1 MSLNKYVFIIDTAGR
16 QSGTPN
22 TGTVYSTFNI
32 IPTTEPFYLRL
43 TMFNMIFS
51 APNISPSK
59 GNSIQCDDGTNIIT
73 VILPTGAYGV
83 GSTND
88 LGNAVAA
95 ALTAADAGL
104 ANIVFTSTYNDA
116 TNLYTL
122 SGTKPF
128 KLIFNLPSSIK
139 TQYGFDN
146 SLVAAT
152 SQVASRYPNFYDNH
166 FQVQIY
172 AENAT
177 TQFVK
182 IPSATGVTQC
192 SFVVPRRVDFGGQ
205 LSLSESEVAPQYM
218 RFNRCPTQISWNL
231 TRPNGQPLEQQ
242 LDWTAIFSVE
252 QDK

>member
-1 MSLNKYVFIIDTAGR
+1 MSLNKYVFVIDTAGR
-16 QSGTPN
+16 YSGTPN
-22 TGTVYSTFNI
+22 TGTIYSTFNI
-32 IPTTEPFYLRL
+32 IPTTEPFYLKL
-43 TMFNMIFS
+43 TMFNMVFS

-59 GNSIQCDDGTNIIT
+59 GNTIQCDEGTNIIT
-73 VILPTGAYGV
+73 VVLPTGAYGV

-95 ALTAADAGL
+95 ALTATDAGL

-128 KLIFNLPSSIK
+128 KLIFNSSSIK

-152 SQVASRYPNFYDNH
+152 TQVASRYPNFYDNY
-166 FQVQIY
+166 FQVQIF
-172 AENAT
+172 ADNAI

-182 IPSATGVTQC
+182 IPSNTGVTQC
-192 SFVVPRRVDFGGQ
+192 SFVVPRQVDFGGQ
-205 LSLSESEVAPQYM
+205 LSLSQSDITPQYM
-218 RFNRCPTQISWNL
+218 RFSRCPINIS
-231 TRPNGQPLEQQ
+231 
-242 LDWTAIFSVE
+242 
-252 QDK
+252 

>member
-1 MSLNKYVFIIDTAGR
+1 MVFA
-16 QSGTPN
+16 
-22 TGTVYSTFNI
+22 
-32 IPTTEPFYLRL
+32 
-43 TMFNMIFS
+43 
-51 APNISPSK
+51 APNISLLK

-73 VILPTGAYGV
+73 AVLPSGAYGV

-95 ALTAADAGL
+95 ALTAADATS
-104 ANIVFTSTYNDA
+104 AAITFTSTYNDA

-128 KLIFNLPSSIK
+128 KLIFNLSTSIK
-139 TQYGFDN
+139 NQYGSDN
-146 SLVAAT
+146 STAVAT
-152 SQVASRYPNFYDNH
+152 SQTASRYPNLYDNY

-172 AENAT
+172 ADNAT
-177 TQFVK
+177 TQYVK
-182 IPSATGVTQC
+182 IPSNTGVTQC

-205 LSLSESEVAPQYM
+205 LSLTQSDITSQYM

-242 LDWTAIFSVE
+242 LDWTAVFEIE
-252 QDK
+252 K

>member
-1 MSLNKYVFIIDTAGR
+1 MSLEKYVFVLDTSGK

-22 TGTVYSTFNI
+22 TGSVYSTFNL
-32 IPTTEPFYLRL
+32 IPTTEPFYMKL
-43 TMFNMIFS
+43 TMFNMVFA

-59 GNSIQCDDGTNIIT
+59 GNTIQCDDGTNIIT
-73 VILPTGAYGV
+73 VVLPTGAYGV

-88 LGNAVAA
+88 LGNTVAA
-95 ALTAADAGL
+95 LLTAADAGL
-104 ANIVFTSTYNDA
+104 AAITFTSTYNDA

-128 KLIFNLPSSIK
+128 KLIFSSSNSIK
-139 TQYGFDN
+139 NQYGFEGTTPM
-146 SLVAAT
+146 AT
-152 SQVASRYPNFYDNH
+152 SQTAAKYPNLYDNY

-172 AENAT
+172 SDNAT

-182 IPSATGVTQC
+182 IPSNTGVTQC

-205 LSLSESEVAPQYM
+205 LSLTQSDITPQYM

-242 LDWTAIFSVE
+242 LDWTAVFAIE
-252 QDK
+252 K